1 MNHCK
6 MSFQEISPQKPNI
19 LNLPT
24 NQKLVVQNKLQNIIS
39 LKLYLKVYINL
50 VLYYNKI
57 YPENVFTTLLNSK
70 KIFNLSI
77 HLPIIR
83 HPRIEEYIEKIIDS
97 FVNDILLI
105 SFTTL
110 LEHEYELGDNNDFE
124 YVNNTLKFI
133 IELIEI
139 QPINNVNQKVITHEF
154 NLDFINFPIDFYQN
168 ANTQEV
174 ISVYRENLI
183 NLNTFLKLNPGSK
196 NKFDKTFDVKVEI
209 PDKFPLSKDKQYEWF
224 YLHKH
229 RDVNTATDVNSVP
242 LKELEFSDNVMIYV
256 NYKQYFHE

>member
-1 MNHCK
+1 MLY
-6 MSFQEISPQKPNI
+6 EDISPEKPQLSNSS
-19 LNLPT
+19 T
-24 NQKLVVQNKLQNIIS
+24 NQKLVEQNQIQNIIS

-50 VLYYNKI
+50 ILYYNNI
-57 YPENVFTTLLNSK
+57 YPSNVFTSLLNSK
-70 KIFNLSI
+70 KIFNLSM
-77 HLPIIR
+77 HLPMIR

-110 LEHEYELGDNNDFE
+110 LEHDYDDEDDENFN

-139 QPINNVNQKVITHEF
+139 KPIESINQKFITNEF

-168 ANTQEV
+168 ANPQEV

-183 NLNTFLKLNPGSK
+183 NLNTFLKLNSS
-196 NKFDKTFDVKVEI
+196 NKTKYDKTFDVKVEI

-224 YLHKH
+224 YLHKQKANNQQAIE
-229 RDVNTATDVNSVP
+229 VSNLP
-242 LKELEFSDNVMIYV
+242 LKEMEFEDNVIIYS
-256 NYKQYFHE
+256 NFKHYTND